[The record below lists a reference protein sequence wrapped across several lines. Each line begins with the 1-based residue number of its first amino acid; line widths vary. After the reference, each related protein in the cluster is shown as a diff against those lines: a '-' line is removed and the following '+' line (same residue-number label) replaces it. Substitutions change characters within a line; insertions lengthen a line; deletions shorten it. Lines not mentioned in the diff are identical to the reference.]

1 MRTVMAAVLMV
12 AATSAAAQ
20 MYRWTDQSGR
30 VHFTDTPPPGS
41 ARNVQK
47 RAAGAGGADPSA
59 GSNEP
64 YALQMARKNNPVK
77 LYSAPGCGAAC
88 DEARKLLNAR
98 GVPFAEVSVASEAR
112 INELK
117 ELVGSPSVPA
127 LVVGGNVRKGF
138 EEGAYHAALD
148 AGGYPKTGILRPRNQ
163 AEPQQQQPAEGDA
176 QAQGDEPAEETPV
189 RRGPYSPR

>member
-1 MRTVMAAVLMV
+1 MRIVMAAALMI

-20 MYRWTDQSGR
+20 MYRWTDPSGR
-30 VHFTDTPPPGS
+30 VHFTDTPPPGA

-47 RAAGAGGADPSA
+47 RPAAAGGSDPSA

-64 YALQMARKNNPVK
+64 YALQMARKNSPVK

-88 DEARKLLNAR
+88 DEARKLLNTR
-98 GVPFAEVSVASEAR
+98 GVPFAEVSVASEAQ
-112 INELK
+112 IKELK

-127 LVVGGNVRKGF
+127 LVVGDNVRKGF

-148 AGGYPKTGILRPRNQ
+148 AGGYPRTGILRPRNQ
-163 AEPQQQQPAEGDA
+163 GEPQQPPPAEGNA
-176 QAQGDEPAEETPV
+176 QAQGEEPAEETPA